1 MKILVVGLGECGG
14 RIADEFVKLNKRA
27 RHQLGIEIVTG
38 AFAVNTDAA
47 DLSSLKTI
55 RDDFQHRILIGGRN
69 TGGHGVGKI
78 NDLGAA
84 AAREDG
90 DKIIDAMR
98 TAQHFYQTNA
108 FLLIAGVAGG
118 TGSGAMPIVAQ
129 MIRERYPEKPIYAMA
144 VLPFAHEEENEER
157 AVYNAA
163 TSLKSTYRVVDA
175 VFLIDNQRY
184 IKKDFSLRSNLA
196 AINALIVAPFYHL
209 LCAGEERKQK
219 RIGTKMVDAGDIIQ
233 SLSGWTLIGYGKS
246 QLPLFWWFDFFL
258 RNYMKKSAA
267 THRGIQAL
275 DQAISELSVK
285 CAPHDARRAIYLIS
299 GPAREMS
306 LDLVK
311 QLSDH
316 LKGLSPQAVIRNGD
330 YPREKGLIDITLIM
344 SELLT
349 VDKVRTYYEKATGII
364 NAAKERRGEFRGKL
378 EETDELTKDI
388 PLL

>member
-1 MKILVVGLGECGG
+1 
-14 RIADEFVKLNKRA
+14 
-27 RHQLGIEIVTG
+27 
-38 AFAVNTDAA
+38 
-47 DLSSLKTI
+47 
-55 RDDFQHRILIGGRN
+55 
-69 TGGHGVGKI
+69 
-78 NDLGAA
+78 
-84 AAREDG
+84 
-90 DKIIDAMR
+90 
-98 TAQHFYQTNA
+98 
-108 FLLIAGVAGG
+108 
-118 TGSGAMPIVAQ
+118 
-129 MIRERYPEKPIYAMA
+129 
-144 VLPFAHEEENEER
+144 
-157 AVYNAA
+157 
-163 TSLKSTYRVVDA
+163 
-175 VFLIDNQRY
+175 
-184 IKKDFSLRSNLA
+184 
-196 AINALIVAPFYHL
+196 
-209 LCAGEERKQK
+209 
-219 RIGTKMVDAGDIIQ
+219 
-233 SLSGWTLIGYGKS
+233 
-246 QLPLFWWFDFFL
+246 
-258 RNYMKKSAA
+258 MKKSAA